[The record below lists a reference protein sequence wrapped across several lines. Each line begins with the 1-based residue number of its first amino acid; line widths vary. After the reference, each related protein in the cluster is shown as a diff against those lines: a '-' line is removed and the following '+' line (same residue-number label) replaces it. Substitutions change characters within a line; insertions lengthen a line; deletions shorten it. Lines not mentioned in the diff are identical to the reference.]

1 MSVLADS
8 SNSLSTANVN
18 TVTESHAVLS
28 KPSHLFD
35 QVHDRLWDLI
45 IKGEVQPGERLKDVE
60 WANRLGVSRTP
71 VREAM
76 RKLEQ
81 EGVLLPLSAGGYQ
94 VKMVSNRDMEE
105 LYTCRAALEH
115 LATLEASRRLDQ
127 TGADAL
133 NRLLALTDAAISRH
147 DLDDVFRLNSAFH
160 KAIFEYAENNHL
172 IFLWESLNKLV
183 LFYRSALLN
192 KVKQRPELSDAYL
205 KRLSVKQ
212 EAHRSIVKAMVEKRH
227 ATAAEL
233 MEAHVLASI
242 QELAEPT

>member
-1 MSVLADS
+1 M
-8 SNSLSTANVN
+8 
-18 TVTESHAVLS
+18 LS
-28 KPSHLFD
+28 KSSHLFD

-60 WANRLGVSRTP
+60 WAGKLGVSRTP

-76 RKLEQ
+76 RKLQQ

-94 VKMVSNRDMEE
+94 VKNVSNRDMEE
-105 LYTCRAALEH
+105 LYTCRAALEQ
-115 LATLEASRRLDQ
+115 LATLEASRRLTQ
-127 TGADAL
+127 ADADNL
-133 NRLLALTDAAISRH
+133 TRILALTDAALSRNEI
-147 DLDDVFRLNSAFH
+147 DEIFRLNSEFH
-160 KAIFEYAENNHL
+160 KAIFEFAANNHL

-205 KRLSVKQ
+205 KRLAAKQ
-212 EAHRSIVKAMVEKRH
+212 DAHRSIVKAMVEKRH
-227 ATAAEL
+227 TTAAEL

-242 QELAEPT
+242 QELAQSS